1 MIFLAAM
8 LWPRPR
14 HPRVGRVLGCE
25 DFDKDVDED
34 VDKDVDEDIIEDVYK
49 GADYVNEHEYM
60 NAFRTT
66 AEAKAFRT
74 AAKAKAFRTAAKAF
88 QTVAM
93 AKASQSRPSPWPRS
107 IVNDGNCSLASSS
120 ILIVIFGVVR
130 LFLALHNVWS
140 CPPLKICL
148 NNYQ

>member
-25 DFDKDVDED
+25 DFDED
-34 VDKDVDEDIIEDVYK
+34 VDKDVDEDFDKDIDEDKDVIEDVDE
-49 GADYVNEHEYM
+49 GADENVYENEYM
-60 NAFRTT
+60 KVEGRKKF
-66 AEAKAFRT
+66 AK
-74 AAKAKAFRTAAKAF
+74 
-88 QTVAM
+88 

-130 LFLALHNVWS
+130 LFLALQNVWS

-148 NNYQ
+148 NNAH

>member
-93 AKASQSRPSPWPRS
+93 AKASQSRPSPWLRS
-107 IVNDGNCSLASSS
+107 IINDGNACFFLNLIFGSRKTFLGITECLWLSSS
-120 ILIVIFGVVR
+120 KNL
-130 LFLALHNVWS
+130 
-140 CPPLKICL
+140 
-148 NNYQ
+148 

>member
-25 DFDKDVDED
+25 DFDEDVDED
-34 VDKDVDEDIIEDVYK
+34 FDKDVDEDIVEEQDVIEDVDW

-60 NAFRTT
+60 KAFRTA

-74 AAKAKAFRTAAKAF
+74 AAKAKAFK
-88 QTVAM
+88 TVTK
-93 AKASQSRPSPWPRS
+93 AKASQSRPSPWLRS
-107 IVNDGNCSLASSS
+107 IINDRNCSLASSS
-120 ILIVIFGVVR
+120 I
-130 LFLALHNVWS
+130 
-140 CPPLKICL
+140 
-148 NNYQ
+148 

>member
-25 DFDKDVDED
+25 DFDQDVDED
-34 VDKDVDEDIIEDVYK
+34 FDKDIDEDEDVIEDVDE

-60 NAFRTT
+60 KAFQTA
-66 AEAKAFRT
+66 AEAKAFQT
-74 AAKAKAFRTAAKAF
+74 AAKAKAF

-93 AKASQSRPSPWPRS
+93 AKASQSRPSPWPQS

-120 ILIVIFGVVR
+120 I
-130 LFLALHNVWS
+130 
-140 CPPLKICL
+140 
-148 NNYQ
+148 

>member
-25 DFDKDVDED
+25 DFDEDVDED
-34 VDKDVDEDIIEDVYK
+34 FDKDVDEDIDEDEDVE

-60 NAFRTT
+60 KAFRTA

-74 AAKAKAFRTAAKAF
+74 AAKAKAFK
-88 QTVAM
+88 TVAK

-130 LFLALHNVWS
+130 LFLALQNVWS

-148 NNYQ
+148 NNAL

>member
-34 VDKDVDEDIIEDVYK
+34 IIEDVYK

-60 NAFRTT
+60 N
-66 AEAKAFRT
+66 
-74 AAKAKAFRTAAKAF
+74 AFRTAAKAF

-93 AKASQSRPSPWPRS
+93 AKASQSRPSPWLRS
-107 IVNDGNCSLASSS
+107 IINDGKCSLASSY
-120 ILIVIFGVVR
+120 I
-130 LFLALHNVWS
+130 
-140 CPPLKICL
+140 
-148 NNYQ
+148 

>member
-25 DFDKDVDED
+25 DFEEDVDED
-34 VDKDVDEDIIEDVYK
+34 VEKDVDEDIDEDEDVIEDVDE
-49 GADYVNEHEYM
+49 GADYVNEFENM
-60 NAFRTT
+60 KAFRTA

-74 AAKAKAFRTAAKAF
+74 AAKAKAF

-93 AKASQSRPSPWPRS
+93 AKASQSRPSPWLQS
-107 IVNDGNCSLASSS
+107 IINDGNCSLASSS
-120 ILIVIFGVVR
+120 I
-130 LFLALHNVWS
+130 
-140 CPPLKICL
+140 
-148 NNYQ
+148 

>member
-34 VDKDVDEDIIEDVYK
+34 FDKDVDEDIDEDEDGIEDVDE
-49 GADYVNEHEYM
+49 GADYVNENEYM
-60 NAFRTT
+60 KAFRTA

-74 AAKAKAFRTAAKAF
+74 AAKAKAF

-93 AKASQSRPSPWPRS
+93 AKASQSRPSPWLRS
-107 IVNDGNCSLASSS
+107 IINDGNCSLASSS
-120 ILIVIFGVVR
+120 I
-130 LFLALHNVWS
+130 
-140 CPPLKICL
+140 
-148 NNYQ
+148 

>member
-25 DFDKDVDED
+25 DFDKDF
-34 VDKDVDEDIIEDVYK
+34 DKDVDEDIDEDEDMK
-49 GADYVNEHEYM
+49 
-60 NAFRTT
+60 AFRTA

-74 AAKAKAFRTAAKAF
+74 AAKAKAF

-93 AKASQSRPSPWPRS
+93 ASQSRPSPWLRS
-107 IVNDGNCSLASSS
+107 IINDGNCSLASSS
-120 ILIVIFGVVR
+120 I
-130 LFLALHNVWS
+130 
-140 CPPLKICL
+140 
-148 NNYQ
+148 

>member
-25 DFDKDVDED
+25 DFDEDVDED
-34 VDKDVDEDIIEDVYK
+34 FDKDVDEDIDEDEDVIEDVDE

-60 NAFRTT
+60 KAFRTA

-74 AAKAKAFRTAAKAF
+74 VAKAKAFK
-88 QTVAM
+88 TVTK
-93 AKASQSRPSPWPRS
+93 AKASQSRPSPWLQS
-107 IVNDGNCSLASSS
+107 IINDGNCSLASSS
-120 ILIVIFGVVR
+120 I
-130 LFLALHNVWS
+130 
-140 CPPLKICL
+140 
-148 NNYQ
+148 